1 LKTQPIVTGQVTE
14 IIYKHIEGVTET
26 YLQDETEKMQNLK
39 ALPYVLGIIYNKN
52 KLPFFNRKTLPNT
65 CVIIIKMGA
74 ISKEILV

>member
-1 LKTQPIVTGQVTE
+1 
-14 IIYKHIEGVTET
+14 
-26 YLQDETEKMQNLK
+26 MQNLK